1 MASQNTSSLISQ
13 VHKSRTIILDLMKK
27 QGYNIKNYQGFSI
40 NEVNTMYT
48 YKQLD
53 MSLEKTETETE
64 TGTETEKE
72 ETKVYIKYNLNKT
85 LRPASLREIIEDLFV
100 LNEVL
105 KKKDTVFIIIKDEV
119 NETLDNFVKQVWES
133 EGIFIV
139 IIPLKHLQFNILDHT
154 LVPPH
159 RVLSNSEKI
168 NIKNKYNIVNDSEF
182 PELSRFDPVAKAI
195 GIRPGQVC
203 EIMRP
208 SKTAI
213 TAPFYRMCI

>member
-53 MSLEKTETETE
+53 MSLEK